1 MADVSVP
8 GLRGSAHPPRSEADK
23 PLQTCQRQ
31 PLQSGAYKLSKFWQ
45 RLLFVSLALL
55 LLLTGC
61 ATTDTS
67 DAIDADSSE
76 SALVAEN
83 EIEPVVELEV
93 EPEPEPIPEP
103 ELSYCPF
110 CGAEIPE
117 DSVFCHKCGEKIED
131 FGKEKP
137 WHTPESLDELK
148 GVWQNSDIGVTI
160 NYPDYSL
167 GSSYRMFS
175 FSWQEQ
181 DVTYLWQNYADSN
194 GLSLD
199 DIWEK
204 RNAYRAMIHGD
215 VRSDENGSQVGY
227 VLRGDYYWDY
237 YDGYTLRIYA
247 QLKYFVP
254 EKIVRDNIA
263 NFLVS
268 PDGNKIKMTGTFR
281 TFSDM
286 NFTLTGT
293 GTVYDKVITAPF
305 PDSWD
310 SDDWYWGEPLIK

>member
-1 MADVSVP
+1 M
-8 GLRGSAHPPRSEADK
+8 RK
-23 PLQTCQRQ
+23 
-31 PLQSGAYKLSKFWQ
+31 
-45 RLLFVSLALL
+45 LLFLCLIFILFV
-55 LLLTGC
+55 TGC
-61 ATTDTS
+61 ATN
-67 DAIDADSSE
+67 DAAQTAQNPQEVTPAESE
-76 SALVAEN
+76 SAQPAQ
-83 EIEPVVELEV
+83 
-93 EPEPEPIPEP
+93 EPEVEPIPEP
-103 ELSYCPF
+103 EPFYCPF
-110 CGAEIPE
+110 CCAEIPE

-137 WHTPESLDELK
+137 WHTPESLDELE
-148 GVWQNSDIGVTI
+148 GEWLNSDIGVII
-160 NYPDYSL
+160 NYPDSSL
-167 GSSYRMFS
+167 GTENRMFS

-281 TFSDM
+281 TFTPPTQSYPPATPALLAM
-286 NFTLTGT
+286 S
-293 GTVYDKVITAPF
+293 YP
-305 PDSWD
+305 
-310 SDDWYWGEPLIK
+310 E